1 MSVVIETEANL
12 KQKEAINIENR
23 ARLKNTD
30 FSIIASNCNGGI
42 ISHDLGLQFRSPFIN
57 LWLKPKEYIKLL
69 QNLKE
74 YMQYELTFIKEE
86 GIDYPIGLLKDV
98 RIYFMHY
105 ETEEIAK
112 EKWEARAKRLN
123 YDNLFI
129 LFTDRDECS
138 LEDMEAFDNLP
149 YKNKVIFVNKECPNI
164 KSSYYIKGFENEES
178 VGKLGIYIDEKSGKR
193 YLDLFDY
200 VEWFNNGNL

>member
-1 MSVVIETEANL
+1 MIETEANL

-149 YKNKVIFVNKECPNI
+149 YKNKVIFVNKERPNI

>member
-1 MSVVIETEANL
+1 MIETEANL

-74 YMQYELTFIKEE
+74 YMQYELTFIKED

-149 YKNKVIFVNKECPNI
+149 YKNKVIFVNKERPNI

>member
-1 MSVVIETEANL
+1 MIETEANL
-12 KQKEAINIENR
+12 KKKEEINIENR
-23 ARLKNTD
+23 KRLKNTD

-42 ISHDLGLQFRSPFIN
+42 ISHDLNLQFRSPFIN

-112 EKWEARAKRLN
+112 EKWESRAKRLN

-149 YKNKVIFVNKECPNI
+149 YKNKVIFVNKERPTI

-178 VGKLGIYIDEKSGKR
+178 VGKLGIFIDEDSGKR

-200 VEWFNNGNL
+200 VEWFNNGI

>member
-74 YMQYELTFIKEE
+74 YMQYELTFIKED

-149 YKNKVIFVNKECPNI
+149 YKNKVIFVNKERPNI

>member
-1 MSVVIETEANL
+1 MIETEANL